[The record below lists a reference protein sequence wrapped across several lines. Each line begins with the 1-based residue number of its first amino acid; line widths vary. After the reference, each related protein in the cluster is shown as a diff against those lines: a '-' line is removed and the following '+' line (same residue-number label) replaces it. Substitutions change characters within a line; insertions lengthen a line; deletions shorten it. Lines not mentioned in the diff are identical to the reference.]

1 MTTYEPNTIVEAHYN
16 SGVYIG
22 EVVEDRRNF
31 VLVKVLAV
39 LKHPDQGDL
48 HKPGQVE
55 GIAFFERKA
64 LAHQELVNVQKRK
77 VHQYSGHIPNY
88 DESLKQ
94 SFSQLKEA
102 LTKEDTLFN
111 KVSLER
117 LNDLEKHYYAKIFAN
132 VK

>member
-1 MTTYEPNTIVEAHYN
+1 MTTYEPKTIVEAHYN
-16 SGVYIG
+16 SGVYVG

-31 VLVKVLAV
+31 ALVKVLAV

-77 VHQYSGHIPNY
+77 VYPYTGNIPNY
-88 DESLKQ
+88 DESLKKA
-94 SFSQLKEA
+94 FFELKET
-102 LTKEDTLFN
+102 LQQEDTLFN

-117 LNDLEKHYYAKIFAN
+117 LADLEKHY
-132 VK
+132 

>member
-1 MTTYEPNTIVEAHYN
+1 MTVYEPKTIVKADYN
-16 SGVYIG
+16 SGLYVG

-64 LAHQELVNVQKRK
+64 LANQELVNVQKRK
-77 VHQYSGHIPNY
+77 VHPYEGDIPSYN
-88 DESLKQ
+88 ESLKNAYDE
-94 SFSQLKEA
+94 LKET
-102 LTKEDTLFN
+102 LQQEDTLFN

-117 LNDLEKHYYAKIFAN
+117 LADLEKHYYAKIFDHL
-132 VK
+132 K

>member
-16 SGVYIG
+16 SGIYIG

-64 LAHQELVNVQKRK
+64 LANQELVNVQKRK
-77 VHQYSGHIPNY
+77 VHPYSGDIPNY
-88 DESLKQ
+88 DESLKE
-94 SFSQLKEA
+94 SFEQLKEILA
-102 LTKEDTLFN
+102 KEDTLFN
-111 KVSLER
+111 QVSLER

-132 VK
+132 LK

>member
-1 MTTYEPNTIVEAHYN
+1 MTTYEPKTIVEAHYN
-16 SGVYIG
+16 SGVYVG

-31 VLVKVLAV
+31 ALVKVLAV

-77 VHQYSGHIPNY
+77 VYPYTGNIPNY
-88 DESLKQ
+88 DETLKQ
-94 SFSQLKEA
+94 SFSQLTEA
-102 LTKEDTLFN
+102 LTKEDTSFTTA
-111 KVSLER
+111 SLER
-117 LNDLEKHYYAKIFAN
+117 LNDSEIPNY
-132 VK
+132 